1 MASGRRLNRRLTSDV
16 ATLSLPPVSGMANR
30 RSEGRCGLDD
40 MSLKYS
46 ADRAPSKVD
55 SRSSTMVGFEAN
67 ERRHE
72 EVDARLDEGLTRPR
86 VAKRTLAAAMLD
98 FWLWHRKNPF
108 FLKFFFTPYKTDSW
122 MTRRQR
128 LKFR

>member
-1 MASGRRLNRRLTSDV
+1 MVVVVTLLLVSSASAVAEETVVASGRRLKRRLTSDV

-40 MSLKYS
+40 MPLKYS

-72 EVDARLDEGLTRPR
+72 EVEKP
-86 VAKRTLAAAMLD
+86 
-98 FWLWHRKNPF
+98 
-108 FLKFFFTPYKTDSW
+108 
-122 MTRRQR
+122 
-128 LKFR
+128 